1 MSKGS
6 APEPSLSCPHQAG
19 HATVRKLAFV
29 TLIYFAQGVVP
40 GLSLTALL
48 DFLNADGVPL
58 QRTAAMFGY
67 IGIPW
72 TLSFVWGP
80 IIDTVRIPRFARR
93 QGWLLAS
100 SVAALITLLP
110 MHMIR
115 DPAMSLGSLTALFV
129 LHSVFASVIDASTD
143 ALVVEMI
150 DEAEIPKAHAWGRG
164 GLICG
169 TAVSTFVTAWTL
181 TAMPF
186 AVTAAF
192 VATTWAVCFAIALW
206 LYRPAW
212 ESRQAVLTRAV
223 ATVPATG
230 EAANGQTSKDQT
242 SNDPATNGQW
252 AKESDPR
259 DYFRVLV
266 RQLFSPRSVVT
277 AISVASMFAIYA
289 IMKLVV
295 NFHVIEQNETV
306 ATMFT
311 TARGAVNFVCSV
323 VMIAVAQFAFPRMG
337 IWKQS
342 LLTGVCVVVF
352 IVACAALLSMPTQPR
367 WGIGIYLVSLSLTR
381 LLLYL
386 TACRH
391 FALLSVPLTAGAQF
405 TAYMALLN
413 VAEVGSALVLARF
426 STGG

>member
-1 MSKGS
+1 MNSGS
-6 APEPSLSCPHQAG
+6 PAASSPNRCREDG
-19 HATVRKLAFV
+19 HASVRKLAFV
-29 TLIYFAQGVVP
+29 TCIYFAQGVVP

-58 QRTAAMFGY
+58 ARTAAMFGY

-93 QGWLLAS
+93 QGWLFVS
-100 SVAALITLLP
+100 SFAALLTLLP
-110 MHMIR
+110 LHVIR
-115 DPAMSLGSLTALFV
+115 DPSASLGVVAMLFV
-129 LHSVFASVIDASTD
+129 SHSIFASIIDASTD
-143 ALVVEMI
+143 ALMVEMI
-150 DEAEIPKAHAWGRG
+150 DEPEIPKAHAWGRG

-181 TAMPF
+181 HRMPF
-186 AVTAAF
+186 VVSAGF
-192 VATTWAVCFAIALW
+192 VAATWTTCFAVAMW
-206 LYRPAW
+206 LYLPRW
-212 ESRQAVLTRAV
+212 ESRQPVLKHLIE
-223 ATVPATG
+223 TVP
-230 EAANGQTSKDQT
+230 
-242 SNDPATNGQW
+242 PA
-252 AKESDPR
+252 ESPGSDSDSR
-259 DYFRVLV
+259 DYFRVLI

-277 AISVASMFAIYA
+277 ALTVASVFAIYA

-295 NFHVIEQNETV
+295 NFHVIDQNETA

-337 IWKQS
+337 IWKQ
-342 LLTGVCVVVF
+342 TGVTAVWVFVYIAACV
-352 IVACAALLSMPTQPR
+352 ALLSMPTQSR
-367 WGIGIYLVSLSLTR
+367 WGIGLYLVSLSLTR

-391 FALLSVPLTAGAQF
+391 FAALSVPLTAGAQF

-413 VAEVGSALVLARF
+413 AAEVLSALALANL
-426 STGG
+426 STGT